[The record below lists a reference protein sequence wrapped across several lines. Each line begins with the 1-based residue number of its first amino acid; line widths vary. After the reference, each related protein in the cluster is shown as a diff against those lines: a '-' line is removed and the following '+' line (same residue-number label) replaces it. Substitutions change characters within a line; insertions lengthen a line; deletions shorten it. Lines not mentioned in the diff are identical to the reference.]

1 MTVQVKVPDT
11 GNASDVT
18 VAEISISVGDRVAA
32 TDDVVL
38 LESDKAVMD
47 IPAGVAGRVLTIDV
61 TVGEVVKAGQSLM
74 TLEPT
79 EASAAPEHAS
89 AATLATVLD
98 PAPASEDGTAQLV
111 VLGGGPGGYT
121 AAFRAADL
129 GVDVTLI
136 DSRATLGG
144 VCLNVG
150 CIPSKALLHLA
161 KIVDEAKHAGD
172 AGLSFGAPRIDLDGI
187 RAFRDRTTGRLTSGL
202 AGLAK
207 RRKVRVV
214 TGQGSFTGPNEIEV
228 QGPEGAERI
237 RFQHAVIACGSEPMR
252 LPFLPE
258 DPRIMDS
265 TGALALEDIPERLL
279 IIGGGIIGLEMAE
292 VYHALGSRITV
303 VETMDK
309 IIPGADA
316 DITKPLHKRI
326 SARYDK
332 VMLKTKVMA
341 ATATDAGIEVSF
353 ETGDTTE
360 AGVFD
365 RVLVATGRRPNGGT
379 IGAEAAGIVPDERG
393 FIDVDTQMRTSQPHI
408 FAVGDVVGQP
418 MLAHKAAHE
427 GKVAAEVIAGQK
439 AAFEP
444 LAIPSVAYTDPEI
457 AWTGLTETE
466 ARTKGIAYEK
476 GVFPWA
482 ASGRS
487 LSMGR
492 DEGLTK
498 ILIDPTSKRII
509 GGAMTGPNA
518 GELLAEIV
526 MAIETGVVAE
536 DLALSIHPHPT
547 LSETVAFSA
556 DAYLGT
562 LTDG

>member
-18 VAEISISVGDRVAA
+18 VAEITVAIGDMVAG

-47 IPAGVAGRVLTIDV
+47 IPAEAAGRVVSIDV
-61 TVGEVVKAGQSLM
+61 AIGDVVTAGQSLM
-74 TLEPT
+74 TLEAA
-79 EASAAPEHAS
+79 EAQAAPK
-89 AATLATVLD
+89 TLPD
-98 PAPASEDGTAQLV
+98 PATTTAEGTAQLV

-129 GVDVTLI
+129 GLDVTLI
-136 DSRATLGG
+136 DSRPTLGG

-161 KIVDEAKHAGD
+161 KIIDEAKHAGE
-172 AGLSFGAPRIDLDGI
+172 AGLTFGAPKIDLDGI
-187 RAFRDRTTGRLTSGL
+187 RAFRDKTTGRLTSGL

-214 TGQGSFTGPNEIEV
+214 TGQGAFTGPNDIEV
-228 QGPEGAERI
+228 RGPEGTQTI
-237 RFQHAVIACGSEPMR
+237 LFQYAIIACGSEPVR

-316 DITKPLHKRI
+316 DITRPLHKRI
-326 SARYDK
+326 AARYEE
-332 VMLKTKVMA
+332 VMLKTKVTG
-341 ATATDAGIEVSF
+341 ATATEAGIEVSF
-353 ETGDTTE
+353 ETGDTTRTE
-360 AGVFD
+360 VFD
-365 RVLVATGRRPNGGT
+365 RVLVATGRRPNGGA
-379 IGAEAAGIVPDERG
+379 IKAEAAGITPDARG
-393 FIDVDTQMRTSQPHI
+393 FISVDTQMRTAQPHI

-427 GKVAAEVIAGQK
+427 GKVAAEVIAGEK
-439 AAFEP
+439 AAFDP
-444 LAIPSVAYTDPEI
+444 LAISSVAYTDPEI
-457 AWTGLTETE
+457 AWAGLTETD
-466 ARTKGIAYEK
+466 AKAKGIAYEK

-492 DEGLTK
+492 DDGLTK
-498 ILIDPTSKRII
+498 ILIDPETKRII

-526 MAIETGVVAE
+526 VAIEMGAVAE

>member
-18 VAEISISVGDRVAA
+18 VAEITVAIGDMVAA

-47 IPAGVAGRVLTIDV
+47 IPAEAAGRVVSIDV
-61 TVGEVVKAGQSLM
+61 AIGDVVTAGQSLM
-74 TLEPT
+74 TLEAA
-79 EASAAPEHAS
+79 EAQAAPK
-89 AATLATVLD
+89 TLPD
-98 PAPASEDGTAQLV
+98 PATTTAEGTAQLV

-129 GVDVTLI
+129 GLDVTLI
-136 DSRATLGG
+136 DSRPTLGG

-161 KIVDEAKHAGD
+161 KIIDEAKHAGE
-172 AGLSFGAPRIDLDGI
+172 AGLTFGAPKIDLDGI
-187 RAFRDRTTGRLTSGL
+187 RAFRDKTTGRLTSGL

-214 TGQGSFTGPNEIEV
+214 TGQGAFTGPNDIEV
-228 QGPEGAERI
+228 RGPEGTQTI
-237 RFQHAVIACGSEPMR
+237 LFQYAIIACGSEPVR

-316 DITKPLHKRI
+316 DITRPLHKRI
-326 SARYDK
+326 AARYEE
-332 VMLKTKVMA
+332 VMLKTKVTG
-341 ATATDAGIEVSF
+341 ATATEAGIEVSF
-353 ETGDTTE
+353 ETGDTTRTE
-360 AGVFD
+360 VFD
-365 RVLVATGRRPNGGT
+365 RVLVATGRRPNGGA
-379 IGAEAAGIVPDERG
+379 IKAEAAGITPDARG
-393 FIDVDTQMRTSQPHI
+393 FISVDTQMRTAQPHI

-427 GKVAAEVIAGQK
+427 GKVAAEVIAGEK
-439 AAFEP
+439 AAFDP
-444 LAIPSVAYTDPEI
+444 LAISSVAYTDPEI
-457 AWTGLTETE
+457 AWAGLTETD
-466 ARTKGIAYEK
+466 AKAKGIAYEK

-492 DEGLTK
+492 DDGLTK
-498 ILIDPTSKRII
+498 ILIDPETKRII

-526 MAIETGVVAE
+526 VAIEMGAVAE

>member
-1 MTVQVKVPDT
+1 MTMTVQVKVPDT

-18 VAEISISVGDRVAA
+18 VAEITVAIGDMVAG

-47 IPAGVAGRVLTIDV
+47 IPAEAAGRVVSIDV
-61 TVGEVVKAGQSLM
+61 AIGDVVTAGQSLM
-74 TLEPT
+74 TLEAA
-79 EASAAPEHAS
+79 EAQAAPK
-89 AATLATVLD
+89 TLPD
-98 PAPASEDGTAQLV
+98 PATTTAEGTAQLV

-129 GVDVTLI
+129 GLDVTLI
-136 DSRATLGG
+136 DSRPTLGG

-161 KIVDEAKHAGD
+161 KIIDEAKHAGE
-172 AGLSFGAPRIDLDGI
+172 AGLTFGAPKIDLDGI
-187 RAFRDRTTGRLTSGL
+187 RAFRDKTTGRLTSGL

-214 TGQGSFTGPNEIEV
+214 TGQGAFTGPNDIEV
-228 QGPEGAERI
+228 RGPEGTQTI
-237 RFQHAVIACGSEPMR
+237 LFQYAIIACGSEPVR

-316 DITKPLHKRI
+316 DITRPLHKRI
-326 SARYDK
+326 AARYEE
-332 VMLKTKVMA
+332 VMLKTKVTG
-341 ATATDAGIEVSF
+341 ATATEAGIEVSF
-353 ETGDTTE
+353 ETGDTTRTE
-360 AGVFD
+360 VFD
-365 RVLVATGRRPNGGT
+365 RVLVATGRRPNGGA
-379 IGAEAAGIVPDERG
+379 IKAEAAGITPDARG
-393 FIDVDTQMRTSQPHI
+393 FISVDTQMRTAQPHI

-427 GKVAAEVIAGQK
+427 GKVAAEVIAGEK
-439 AAFEP
+439 AAFDP
-444 LAIPSVAYTDPEI
+444 LAISSVAYTDPEI
-457 AWTGLTETE
+457 AWAGLTETD
-466 ARTKGIAYEK
+466 AKAKGIAYEK

-492 DEGLTK
+492 DDGLTK
-498 ILIDPTSKRII
+498 ILIDPETKRII

-526 MAIETGVVAE
+526 VAIEMGAVAE

>member
-1 MTVQVKVPDT
+1 MTMTVQVKVPDT

-18 VAEISISVGDRVAA
+18 VAEITVAIGDMVAA

-47 IPAGVAGRVLTIDV
+47 IPAEAAGRVVSIDV
-61 TVGEVVKAGQSLM
+61 AIGDVVTAGQSLM
-74 TLEPT
+74 TLEAA
-79 EASAAPEHAS
+79 EAQAAPK
-89 AATLATVLD
+89 TLPD
-98 PAPASEDGTAQLV
+98 PATTTAEGTAQLV

-129 GVDVTLI
+129 GLDVTLI
-136 DSRATLGG
+136 DSRPTLGG

-161 KIVDEAKHAGD
+161 KIIDEAKHAGE
-172 AGLSFGAPRIDLDGI
+172 AGLTFGAPKIDLDGI
-187 RAFRDRTTGRLTSGL
+187 RAFRDKTTGRLTSGL

-214 TGQGSFTGPNEIEV
+214 TGQGAFTGPNDIEV
-228 QGPEGAERI
+228 RGPEGTQTI
-237 RFQHAVIACGSEPMR
+237 LFQDAIIACGSEPVR

-316 DITKPLHKRI
+316 DITRPLHKRI
-326 SARYDK
+326 AARYEE
-332 VMLKTKVMA
+332 VMLKTKVTG
-341 ATATDAGIEVSF
+341 ATATEAGIEVSF
-353 ETGDTTE
+353 ETGDTTRTE
-360 AGVFD
+360 VFD
-365 RVLVATGRRPNGGT
+365 RVLVATGRRPNGGA
-379 IGAEAAGIVPDERG
+379 IKAEAAGITPDARG
-393 FIDVDTQMRTSQPHI
+393 FISVDTQMRTAQPHI

-427 GKVAAEVIAGQK
+427 GKVAAEVIAGEK
-439 AAFEP
+439 AAFDP

-457 AWTGLTETE
+457 AWAGLTETD
-466 ARTKGIAYEK
+466 AKAKGIAYEK

-492 DEGLTK
+492 DDGLTK
-498 ILIDPTSKRII
+498 ILIDPETKRII

-526 MAIETGVVAE
+526 VAIEMGAVAE

>member
-18 VAEISISVGDRVAA
+18 VAEITVAIGDMVAA

-47 IPAGVAGRVLTIDV
+47 IPAEAAGRVVSIDV
-61 TVGEVVKAGQSLM
+61 AIGDVVTAGQSLM
-74 TLEPT
+74 TLEAA
-79 EASAAPEHAS
+79 EAQAAPK
-89 AATLATVLD
+89 TLPD
-98 PAPASEDGTAQLV
+98 PATTTAEGTAQLV

-129 GVDVTLI
+129 GLDVTLI
-136 DSRATLGG
+136 DSRPTLGG

-161 KIVDEAKHAGD
+161 KIIDEAKHAGE
-172 AGLSFGAPRIDLDGI
+172 AGLTFGAPKIDLDGI
-187 RAFRDRTTGRLTSGL
+187 RAFRDKTTGRLTSGL

-214 TGQGSFTGPNEIEV
+214 TGQGAFTGPNDIEV
-228 QGPEGAERI
+228 RGPEGTQTI
-237 RFQHAVIACGSEPMR
+237 LFQYAIIACGSEPVR

-316 DITKPLHKRI
+316 DITRPLHKRI
-326 SARYDK
+326 AARYEE
-332 VMLKTKVMA
+332 VMLKTKVTG
-341 ATATDAGIEVSF
+341 ATATEAGIEVSF
-353 ETGDTTE
+353 ETGDTTRTE
-360 AGVFD
+360 VFD
-365 RVLVATGRRPNGGT
+365 RVLVATGRRPNGGA
-379 IGAEAAGIVPDERG
+379 IKAEAAGITPDARG
-393 FIDVDTQMRTSQPHI
+393 FISVDTQMRTAQPHI

-427 GKVAAEVIAGQK
+427 GKVAAEVIAGEK
-439 AAFEP
+439 AAFDP

-457 AWTGLTETE
+457 AWAGLTETD
-466 ARTKGIAYEK
+466 AKAKGIAYEK

-492 DEGLTK
+492 DDGLTK
-498 ILIDPTSKRII
+498 ILIDPETKRII

-526 MAIETGVVAE
+526 VAIEIGAVAE